1 MIQKNLSKAIELNFK
16 ILLWQKEKT
25 ALEVNF
31 ELLKAISLRKKVYYE
46 KYKSI
51 LISNIKLIPI
61 N

>member
-1 MIQKNLSKAIELNFK
+1 MIQKIFLKQYNR
-16 ILLWQKEKT
+16 ILIDFYGKKEKT

-51 LISNIKLIPI
+51 LISNIKLIQI